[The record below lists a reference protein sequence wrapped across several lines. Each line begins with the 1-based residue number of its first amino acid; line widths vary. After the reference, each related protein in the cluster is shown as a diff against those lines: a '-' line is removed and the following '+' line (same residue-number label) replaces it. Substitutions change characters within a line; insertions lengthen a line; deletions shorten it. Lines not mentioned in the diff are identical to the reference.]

1 MHNPFRLPLLML
13 NSRRPSRIGEMPT
26 VRDGLW
32 LRKGYDALTFF
43 GHIVVATDEMV
54 EEMKEKASPLRNH
67 EMIHLR
73 QAQSTH
79 DSWFFFYLLYIWYYV
94 KALPANRKYRNAAY
108 LLNPFEV
115 EAYLHMAD
123 ADYLQKPECGQ
134 EWRRFAEMKPIER
147 INYYKHLKK

>member
-79 DSWFFFYLLYIWYYV
+79 DSWFFFYLLDI
-94 KALPANRKYRNAAY
+94 
-108 LLNPFEV
+108 
-115 EAYLHMAD
+115 
-123 ADYLQKPECGQ
+123 
-134 EWRRFAEMKPIER
+134 
-147 INYYKHLKK
+147 LKKLIDGLQNSRIPDSVPKPLETNNSD